1 MELGLY
7 KPGQGYWVRVLTA
20 VFAGILVLSAGA
32 WAWRQAERIPLPMP
46 TYDLTLDS
54 TTLPEE
60 GIRLELLR
68 RGEEGEVVIGQA
80 TVKEAVGGTRQVIV
94 HDISLEGDRQMGEVQ
109 KIRSAAGDGYAAE
122 VTHKNGIEVFDRIYL
137 QGGITGVIVLVGA
150 ALIYW
155 LVGVRPRTVDFLVH
169 TDSEM
174 KKVNWSTRRDIIG
187 STWVVVIA
195 SLLIALGLFVVDIV
209 FERFF
214 TLVGLLER

>member
-54 TTLPEE
+54 ATLPEE
-60 GIRLELLR
+60 GIRVELLR

-94 HDISLEGDRQMGEVQ
+94 GEITLEGDRLMSEVQ
-109 KIRSAAGDGYAAE
+109 GIRSAAGDGYASE
-122 VTHKNGIEVFDRIYL
+122 VTHKSGIPVFDRIYL
-137 QGGITGVIVLVGA
+137 QGGIAGAIVLVGA

-155 LVGVRPRTVDFLVH
+155 LVGVRPKTVDFLVH

-195 SLLIALGLFVVDIV
+195 SLLIALGLFVVDVV